1 MGGLAIPRPKRRA
14 LGQHWLVDRR
24 YLWRIAE
31 AARPDPQDTVIEV
44 GAGPGNLTRY
54 LLPHCARLVA
64 VEVDQELAHRL
75 QGRFG
80 EASHLWVV
88 RADIL
93 QVAPGELLALA
104 GAGPPYVVVGNLPF
118 SIGTAVVR
126 HFLRASPPP
135 RWLVVTLQ
143 LEVAQNVVAR
153 PGDMTLLSV
162 EMQLLAE
169 PRLLFI
175 IPPRAFR
182 PRPKVYSAVMRLDVR
197 PGPAVA
203 VDDMEAFLRVAQA
216 GFAAPRKQMRNSLAL
231 GLKVPTQMVEEMLR
245 AADID
250 PARRPGELTLEEWA
264 RLYQVVRGRGLVG
277 HE

>member
-1 MGGLAIPRPKRRA
+1 
-14 LGQHWLVDRR
+14 VDRR
-24 YLWRIAE
+24 YLRRIAD
-31 AARPDPQDTVIEV
+31 AARPGPEDTVIEV
-44 GAGPGNLTRY
+44 GAGPGNLTGY
-54 LLPHCARLVA
+54 LVPRCPRLVA
-64 VEVDQELAHRL
+64 VEVDEELAFRL
-75 QGRFG
+75 QERF
-80 EASHLWVV
+80 ADVSHLWVV

-93 QVAPGELLALA
+93 QVAPQELLALA

-126 HFLRASPPP
+126 HFLRASPQP

-153 PGDMTLLSV
+153 PGDMTFLSV
-162 EMQLLAE
+162 EMQLLSE
-169 PRLLFI
+169 PRLLFV

-182 PRPKVYSAVMRLDVR
+182 PRPKVYSAVVRLEVR
-197 PGPAVA
+197 PQPAVQ
-203 VDDMEAFLRVAQA
+203 VDDMDAFLRVAQA

-231 GLKVPTQMVEEMLR
+231 GLRVPTQTAEELLQ

-264 RLYQVVRGRGLVG
+264 RLYQAAKARGLVG
-277 HE
+277 HG